1 MQSKLVNFIF
11 RDLNLVGET
20 LRLDKLN
27 IIGIFMI
34 LFAIFLFITPYL
46 DHIILTITYPF
57 LEGSSKG
64 KSVLLFAIMGSIL
77 LFYPL
82 LKENGTIAN
91 KISSLSPKLSFNGQK
106 CLKFTIIIL
115 FSTYLFGIFLE
126 IWLRAKFG
134 VSPFTMF
141 VSFNSNASSTS
152 IIHTHVF
159 KSILGSLIHV
169 LGIYVP
175 SDINTGYSIAEYVPQ
190 VAFAICIMFPL
201 VYIAGL
207 ISLNIKKDLYKVI
220 LAFAF
225 TTSLIGMLDGGLF
238 STPALVGLSCIL
250 GIYFIKEPFMIRDLI
265 KPSTIIIILI
275 LVRLLIGLL
284 GNSADFH
291 EITIIH
297 PSDNID
303 FTGYDVI
310 SIEKYSDRMIVKVP
324 GNIND
329 KTLLLKLIEDLK
341 GKCNGF
347 FLSWNLFSWT

>member
-1 MQSKLVNFIF
+1 M
-11 RDLNLVGET
+11 
-20 LRLDKLN
+20 
-27 IIGIFMI
+27 
-34 LFAIFLFITPYL
+34 LFAIFLFSTHYL
-46 DHIILTITYPF
+46 DNIILAITYPF

-64 KSVLLFAIMGSIL
+64 KSVLLFGIMGSIL

-82 LKENGTIAN
+82 LKQDGTIAN
-91 KISSLSPKLSFNGQK
+91 KISSLSPKLSFNDQK

-115 FSTYLFGIFLE
+115 LITYLFGIFLE

-134 VSPFTMF
+134 VSIFTMF

-159 KSILGSLIHV
+159 KSILGSLIHI

-175 SDINTGYSIAEYVPQ
+175 SDINTGFSIAKYVPT

-201 VYIAGL
+201 VYITGL
-207 ISLNIKKDLYKVI
+207 ISLNNRRDLYKVI
-220 LAFAF
+220 LAFAL

-238 STPALVGLSCIL
+238 STPALIGLSGLL
-250 GIYFIKEPFMIRDLI
+250 GTYFIKEPFSPRDII

-275 LVRLLIGLL
+275 LIRIFIGLL
-284 GNSADFH
+284 GNNADFH
-291 EITIIH
+291 EITVIN
-297 PSDNID
+297 PSENID
-303 FTGYDVI
+303 FKGYDVL
-310 SIEKYSDRMIVKVP
+310 SIEKYPDRMIVKVP

-329 KTLLLKLIEDLK
+329 KTLLLKLIGDLK
-341 GKCNGF
+341 GKCSGF

>member
-1 MQSKLVNFIF
+1 M
-11 RDLNLVGET
+11 
-20 LRLDKLN
+20 
-27 IIGIFMI
+27 
-34 LFAIFLFITPYL
+34 LFAIFLFSTHYL
-46 DHIILTITYPF
+46 DNIILAITYPF

-64 KSVLLFAIMGSIL
+64 KSVLLFGIMGSIL

-82 LKENGTIAN
+82 LKQDGTIAN

-115 FSTYLFGIFLE
+115 LITYLFGIFLE

-134 VSPFTMF
+134 VSIFTMF

-159 KSILGSLIHV
+159 KSILGSLIHI

-175 SDINTGYSIAEYVPQ
+175 SDINTGFSIAKYVPT

-201 VYIAGL
+201 VYITGL
-207 ISLNIKKDLYKVI
+207 ISLNNRRDLYKVI
-220 LAFAF
+220 LAFAL

-238 STPALVGLSCIL
+238 STPALIGLSGLL
-250 GIYFIKEPFMIRDLI
+250 GAYFIKEPFSPRDII

-275 LVRLLIGLL
+275 LIRIFIGLL
-284 GNSADFH
+284 GNNADFH
-291 EITIIH
+291 EITVIN
-297 PSDNID
+297 PSENID
-303 FTGYDVI
+303 FKGYDVL
-310 SIEKYSDRMIVKVP
+310 SIEKYPDRMIVKVP

-329 KTLLLKLIEDLK
+329 KTLLLKLIGDLK
-341 GKCNGF
+341 GKCSGF